1 MNMNTNTNLKSVITC
16 DLEGRIETFGKDA
29 EAVFGWKADEVVGKK
44 RVSLF
49 SPGETVLEHVP
60 GWLSSAVKNGAH
72 ETDTVFVRKDGA
84 EFPAHIRISPTFK
97 NGTQIGYC
105 GVTEPLPMSELER
118 ARPKISTATK
128 VFRWLVVTRAP
139 FLTASLVPVLVGAA
153 LAPFNALPFA
163 LALIGALALHVAA
176 NTWND
181 LFDWRSGADQAN
193 NDYFLPFSGG
203 SRAIELGLITEKG
216 LAVIAWSALL
226 VAALCGAALVAVS
239 TPWVLAYGAI
249 GAFAA
254 YFYTAPPI
262 RLVARRGL
270 GELFIGACFGPLMTS
285 GVYAAMTGEIPRL
298 SQWGLGTWSASTAW
312 HALLVGIPVGL
323 LTTAILWINEIP
335 DAKSDATVGKNNLV
349 VTLGKTGAAWGYV
362 VVVLAAFAF
371 LLALY
376 FAGALPAAALAAGAV
391 ALPFALRAFVFVF
404 KHIND
409 RALVTAN
416 KMTIYMHLVFGLAL
430 AAALALST

>member
-1 MNMNTNTNLKSVITC
+1 VKSVITC

-29 EAVFGWKADEVVGKK
+29 EAVFGWSADEVIGKK

-60 GWLSSAVKNGAH
+60 SWLSNAVKNGAH
-72 ETDTVFVRKDGA
+72 ETNSVFLRKDGA

-97 NGTQIGYC
+97 NGAQIGYC

-118 ARPKISTATK
+118 ARPKISFATK
-128 VFRWLVVTRAP
+128 AFRWLVVTRAP

-153 LAPFNALPFA
+153 LAPSFAALPFV

-203 SRAIELGLITEKG
+203 SRAIELGLITERG
-216 LAVIAWSALL
+216 LATIAWCALL
-226 VAALCGAALVAVS
+226 VATLCGALLTALV
-239 TPWVLAYGAI
+239 TPWVLAYGAV

-254 YFYTAPPI
+254 YFYTAPPL

-270 GELFIGACFGPLMTS
+270 GELFIGACFGPLMTG
-285 GVYAAMTGEIPRL
+285 GVYTAMTGTFSSTSL
-298 SQWGLGTWSASTAW
+298 SV
-312 HALLVGIPVGL
+312 ALWVGVPVGL

-335 DAKSDATVGKNNLV
+335 DAKSDATVGKNHLV
-349 VTLGKTGAAWGYV
+349 VTLGHDAARWGYLALMLGAYGT
-362 VVVLAAFAF
+362 LAALIATQ
-371 LLALY
+371 LVTVW
-376 FAGALPAAALAAGAV
+376 AAAAFI
-391 ALPFALRAFVFVF
+391 ALPFTVRALVVLF
-404 KHIND
+404 KHVHD
-409 RALVTAN
+409 RALVGAN
-416 KMTIYMHLVFGLAL
+416 KMTIYQHLVFGLAL
-430 AAALALST
+430 AAALAFG

>member
-1 MNMNTNTNLKSVITC
+1 MKSVITC

-29 EAVFGWKADEVVGKK
+29 EAVFGWTADEVIGKK

-72 ETDTVFVRKDGA
+72 ETDSVFLKKDGA

-97 NGTQIGYC
+97 DGAQIGYC

-118 ARPKISTATK
+118 ARPRISPATK
-128 VFRWLVVTRAP
+128 AFRWLVVTRAP
-139 FLTASLVPVLVGAA
+139 FLTASLVPVLVAAA
-153 LAPFNALPFA
+153 LVPWFHALHFTF
-163 LALIGALALHVAA
+163 ALIGALALHVAA

-203 SRAIELGLITEKG
+203 SRAIELGLITERGLSAIAWCALG
-216 LAVIAWSALL
+216 LAASCGVALALL
-226 VAALCGAALVAVS
+226 S
-239 TPWVLAYGAI
+239 TPWVFAYGAV

-254 YFYTAPPI
+254 YFYTAPPL

-270 GELFIGACFGPLMTS
+270 GELFIGACFGPLMTG
-285 GVYAAMTGEIPRL
+285 GVY
-298 SQWGLGTWSASTAW
+298 TAISRDFSPTS
-312 HALLVGIPVGL
+312 LLVGIPVGL

-335 DAKSDATVGKNNLV
+335 DAKSDATVGKNHLV
-349 VTLGKTGAAWGYV
+349 VTLGNNGARWGYV
-362 VVVLAAFAF
+362 VLMLGAYGSLLGLVLAHVVTPWALAAF
-371 LLALY
+371 
-376 FAGALPAAALAAGAV
+376 V
-391 ALPFALRAFVFVF
+391 ALPLTVRAVVVLF
-404 KHIND
+404 KHIED
-409 RALVTAN
+409 RGLVAAN
-416 KMTIYMHLVFGLAL
+416 KSTIFQHVVFGLAL
-430 AAALALST
+430 AAALAFG

>member
-1 MNMNTNTNLKSVITC
+1 MKSVITC

-29 EAVFGWKADEVVGKK
+29 EAVFGWTADEVIGKK

-72 ETDTVFVRKDGA
+72 ETDSVFVRKDGA

-97 NGTQIGYC
+97 NGAQIGYC

-118 ARPKISTATK
+118 ARPHISTATK

-153 LAPFNALPFA
+153 LADFTALPFA

-203 SRAIELGLITEKG
+203 SRAIELGLITERG
-216 LAVIAWSALL
+216 LAIIAWCALL
-226 VAALCGAALVAVS
+226 VATLCGAGLTLLA
-239 TPWVLAYGAI
+239 TPWVLAYGAV

-254 YFYTAPPI
+254 YFYTAPPL

-270 GELFIGACFGPLMTS
+270 GELFIGACFGPLMTG
-285 GVYAAMTGEIPRL
+285 GVYAAMTGTF
-298 SQWGLGTWSASTAW
+298 SSTSLW
-312 HALLVGIPVGL
+312 VGVPVGL

-335 DAKSDATVGKNNLV
+335 DAKSDATVGKNHLV
-349 VTLGKTGAAWGYV
+349 VTLGKGGARWGYV
-362 VVVLAAFAF
+362 ALMLGAYGSLLAMVLMNVVTPWALAAF
-371 LLALY
+371 
-376 FAGALPAAALAAGAV
+376 V
-391 ALPFALRAFVFVF
+391 ALPLTIRAIIVLF
-404 KHIND
+404 KHIDD
-409 RALVTAN
+409 RALVGAN
-416 KMTIYMHLVFGLAL
+416 KSTIYQHVVFGLAL
-430 AAALALST
+430 AAALAFG